1 MIPPF
6 NSDGIP
12 PFNSDGNLPPGVH
25 WATWQDFATRFGTTR
40 HRKQLLKGLK
50 SALDSLSKA
59 GCQVVYIDGS
69 FVTEKENPN
78 DFDGCWDLTGVDP
91 YLLDPILLNFEN
103 KRAAQKAKY
112 WGELF
117 LAQDLADDARRTYL
131 DFFQTDRNGN
141 LKGIV
146 AIDLGGAQP

>member
-1 MIPPF
+1 MIAPF

-25 WATWQDFATRFGTTR
+25 WATWQDFATRFGTTP
-40 HRKQLLKGLK
+40 HRQQLLKGLK

-69 FVTEKENPN
+69 FVTGKENPN
-78 DFDGCWDLTGVDP
+78 DFDGCWDVTGVDLD
-91 YLLDPILLNFEN
+91 LLDPILRNFDN

-112 WGELF
+112 LGEFFPAQGEADGAGRTF
-117 LAQDLADDARRTYL
+117 LE
-131 DFFQTDRNGN
+131 FFQTDRNGKA
-141 LKGIV
+141 KGIV
-146 AIDLGGAQP
+146 GIDLGGSQP

>member
-1 MIPPF
+1 MIPPL
-6 NSDGIP
+6 
-12 PFNSDGNLPPGVH
+12 NSDGNLPPGVH
-25 WATWQDFATRFGTTR
+25 CATWQEFAARFGTTP
-40 HRKQLLKGLK
+40 HRQRLLKGLK

-78 DFDGCWDLTGVDP
+78 DYDGYWDATGVDP
-91 YLLDPILLNFEN
+91 NLLDPILLNFDN

-112 WGELF
+112 LGEFF
-117 LAQDLADDARRTYL
+117 LAQDQADSVGRTFL
-131 DFFQTDRNGN
+131 EFFQTDRNGN

-146 AIDLGGAQP
+146 AIDLGRSQL

>member
-1 MIPPF
+1 M
-6 NSDGIP
+6 IP

-25 WATWQDFATRFGTTR
+25 WATWQDFATRFGTTP
-40 HRKQLLKGLK
+40 HRQQLLKGLK

-59 GCQVVYIDGS
+59 GCRTVYLDGS

-78 DFDGCWDLTGVDP
+78 DFDGCWDEKGVDLD
-91 YLLDPILLNFEN
+91 LLDPILLNLKN

-112 WGELF
+112 WGEFFPALIE
-117 LAQDLADDARRTYL
+117 ANDAGSTYL
-131 DFFQTDRNGN
+131 EFFQTDRNGN

-146 AIDLGGAQP
+146 AIDLGGSQP

>member
-78 DFDGCWDLTGVDP
+78 DFDGCWDLTGVEPDF
-91 YLLDPILLNFEN
+91 LDPILLNFDN
-103 KRAAQKAKY
+103 DRAAQKIKY
-112 WGELF
+112 KGELF
-117 LAQDLADDARRTYL
+117 PAQGIEGITGKTFLS
-131 DFFQTDRNGN
+131 FFQVDKNTGN
-141 LKGIV
+141 PKGIV
-146 AIDLGGAQP
+146 AINLG

>member
-1 MIPPF
+1 M
-6 NSDGIP
+6 IP

-25 WATWQDFATRFGTTR
+25 WATWQDFANRFGTTP
-40 HRKQLLKGLK
+40 HRQQLLKRLK

-59 GCQVVYIDGS
+59 GCRTVYIDGS

-78 DFDGCWDLTGVDP
+78 DFDGCWDVTGVDP
-91 YLLDPILLNFEN
+91 YLLDPILLNFDN

-112 WGELF
+112 WGEFF
-117 LAQDLADDARRTYL
+117 LAQDSADDAGRTFL
-131 DFFQTDRNGN
+131 EFFQTDRNGN

-146 AIDLGGAQP
+146 GIDLRGAQP